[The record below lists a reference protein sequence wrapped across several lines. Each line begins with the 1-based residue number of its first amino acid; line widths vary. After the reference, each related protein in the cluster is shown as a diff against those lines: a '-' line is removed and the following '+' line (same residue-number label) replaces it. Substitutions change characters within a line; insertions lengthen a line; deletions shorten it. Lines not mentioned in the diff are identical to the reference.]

1 MTLARVCMIPASFD
15 QWRRFLH
22 PVEQDQ
28 NAIELSEQMSLS
40 RQQRIRTEMEQI
52 ENNEDGG
59 RKNSESQRMRGMC
72 GQEYSEVVDSCWTA
86 LLVSLA
92 YSPLFF
98 FFFYPLLV
106 L

>member
-22 PVEQDQ
+22 PVEQSQ

-40 RQQRIRTEMEQI
+40 RQQRIRTEKEQI
-52 ENNEDGG
+52 ESNEDGG

-72 GQEYSEVVDSCWTA
+72 GQEYSEVDSCWTA
-86 LLVSLA
+86 LLLLQVG
-92 YSPLFF
+92 LFG
-98 FFFYPLLV
+98 LL
-106 L
+106 